1 MKPIYQIAKE
11 NNISPVTLYK
21 RLAVRDIKPHIVKGV
36 IMLDEDQE
44 RAILVYAKRGRKNAQ
59 DKKTSNKEEVK

>member
-1 MKPIYQIAKE
+1 MKSIYEIAKE

-21 RLAVRDIKPHIVKGV
+21 RLEVRDIKPHIVKGV

-44 RAILVYAKRGRKNAQ
+44 KAILVYAKRGRKNV
-59 DKKTSNKEEVK
+59 KEKASEQKSVR

>member
-1 MKPIYQIAKE
+1 MKSIYQIAKE

-21 RLAVRDIKPHIVKGV
+21 RLAVRDIKPHIVRV

-44 RAILVYAKRGRKNAQ
+44 KAILVYAKRVQKAS
-59 DKKTSNKEEVK
+59 DKGKIK

>member
-1 MKPIYQIAKE
+1 MKSIYQIAKE
-11 NNISPVTLYK
+11 NSISPVTLYK

-44 RAILVYAKRGRKNAQ
+44 KAILVYAKRGRKNAK
-59 DKKTSNKEEVK
+59 DKKASDQKSVR

>member
-1 MKPIYQIAKE
+1 MKSIYQIAKE

-21 RLAVRDIKPHIVKGV
+21 RLAVRNIKPHIVKGV

-44 RAILVYAKRGRKNAQ
+44 KAILVYAKRDRKNAQ
-59 DKKTSNKEEVK
+59 DKKASDKGKVK